1 MQKLWRGGDF
11 MTVKSMVNELVE
23 IGFENA
29 SEVLTFAGFSQR
41 DSEHDK
47 DLDIAQDYIRGL
59 TIDEG
64 IKEDLIHKMY
74 TIENNVFDRVSDCA
88 EEYFRAG
95 VCFVLKFLFEA
106 TDFQKKLEEKLA
118 QKNGGV

>member
-1 MQKLWRGGDF
+1 

-29 SEVLTFAGFSQR
+29 SKVLSFAGFSQR

-64 IKEDLIHKMY
+64 IKEELIHK
-74 TIENNVFDRVSDCA
+74 TFLIEESVFNRVSDA
-88 EEYFRAG
+88 SEEYFRAG
-95 VCFVLKFLFEA
+95 ICFVLNFLFEA
-106 TDFQKKLEEKLA
+106 TDFQKKLEEKLT